1 MRDVGFRIAGGACV
15 QQVPRLALLA
25 QDDNFIFG
33 PTAFIKVGGLV
44 FSGWSGFDQA
54 IEEGLEFRLFDA
66 DGLEDPSGKEED
78 WCGARVGG
86 AERAKRGHGDLLV
99 GLGGVGDGDA
109 GEAWGQAG
117 RSPLGGEGGEVA
129 ARHVDDARGLV
140 DRSWTGL
147 CSGCGRVMA
156 GAKNDAG

>member
-1 MRDVGFRIAGGACV
+1 MRDTQILGGACV
-15 QQVPRLALLA
+15 QVPRLALLA
-25 QDDNFIFG
+25 RDDNFIFG

-54 IEEGLEFRLFDA
+54 IEKGLEFRLFDA
-66 DGLEDPSGKEED
+66 DGMEDPSGKEED
-78 WCGARVGG
+78 WCRAGVGG
-86 AERAKRGHGDLLV
+86 AERAKCDHGDLLV

-117 RSPLGGEGGEVA
+117 CGPLGGERGEVA
-129 ARHVDDARGLV
+129 AGHIDDARGLV

-147 CSGCGRVMA
+147 CSGCGRAMA
-156 GAKNDAG
+156 GAENDAG